1 MDKKIIRFFAGV
13 LVLGGLFGA
22 AGCSR
27 SQINYQIAESIGT
40 LGQYENNEPVETPKM
55 KAKREQEESEAAI
68 EQTMTDTLEEA
79 SVLAKGYQYEQAIA
93 LLQDSDI
100 DQDDER
106 VISAV
111 AEYQSDL
118 EDMYEYDGVIPHLS
132 FPSLIV
138 DTERA
143 FQSSGNGTTYASVM
157 ITLSEFEGILEEL
170 YRNGYFLIDIHSLM
184 GETTDENGNTV
195 VTSLNPVIPEGK
207 KPFVLSVDNLDYSQV
222 IKNGDGIATRLAL
235 DENGEVK
242 AVYTDTEGHDL
253 KGDYDVVPVLESFIQ
268 EHPDFSFQGA
278 RGIIG
283 LTGKNGIF
291 GYEIEDDGNIDY
303 SENRQIVRQIAD
315 KLRADGWSFA
325 CETYSYA
332 KLAEY
337 SYEALTEEIGK
348 WETAVGSLIE
358 GVDILIYPY
367 GSEVNSEEKA
377 AYLNGRGFWYFIGL
391 WATDDYREVIGDY
404 MKQTRRMVNGY
415 VFDNSPG
422 IFESFFSVSAILDE
436 ERH

>member
-1 MDKKIIRFFAGV
+1 MDKKIIRVLAGV
-13 LVLGGLFGA
+13 LVFGGLFGT

-55 KAKREQEESEAAI
+55 KAKREQEESEAAV

-100 DQDDER
+100 DQKDER
-106 VISAV
+106 VVNAV

-143 FQSSGNGTTYASVM
+143 FQNSGNGATYASVM

-170 YRNGYFLIDIHSLM
+170 YQNGYFLIDIHSLM

-303 SENRQIVRQIAD
+303 SENRQTVSQIAD
-315 KLRADGWSFA
+315 RLRADGWSFA

-367 GSEVNSEEKA
+367 GSEVNSEDKA

-422 IFESFFSVSAILDE
+422 IFESFFSVSSILDE
-436 ERH
+436 NRS